1 MGALE
6 GAGFAEGVA
15 VGAAA
20 AAGAGAAAVALGA
33 PDFPVVEAGAPV
45 VEGAGP
51 GVVVDEMVVGAASG
65 ADKSKVGEGPGP
77 PLGRGDAGPKAD
89 TRLGAVLTV
98 TFTIRDSTPP

>member
-1 MGALE
+1 M
-6 GAGFAEGVA
+6 GAGFAAGVA
-15 VGAAA
+15 VGAVA
-20 AAGAGAAAVALGA
+20 AAGAGAAAVG
-33 PDFPVVEAGAPV
+33 FPVVDAGAPV

-51 GVVVDEMVVGAASG
+51 GVEVDEMVVGAASG